1 MAKRTNTG
9 SRKKGTPSRQ
19 TPKRGRPSTFS
30 KTLARKICERLA
42 AGESLRKICKD
53 DNMPHE
59 STVRSWV
66 VDDYQGFST
75 QYARARDI
83 GLDSRADRILEI
95 AEGSPGSNPQRDRL
109 RFDAERWY
117 LSKLAPKK
125 YGDRLQQ
132 EITGP
137 IPSDDEPI
145 NYEEM
150 ARRLLFV
157 LEGATYKMAIV
168 KAAKAVKATG
178 KVAKK
183 VAAKKDAIAKS
194 TKDELEAPPSPP
206 TLPWCDEDE

>member
-9 SRKKGTPSRQ
+9 SRNKGTPSRQ
-19 TPKRGRPSTFS
+19 SPKRGRPSTFS

-66 VDDYQGFST
+66 VDNYQGFST
-75 QYARARDI
+75 QYARSRNM
-83 GLDSRADRILEI
+83 GLDCRADGILEI
-95 AEGSPGSNPQRDRL
+95 ANGKGDVQRDRL

-137 IPSDDEPI
+137 IPSDDEPLD
-145 NYEEM
+145 YEEM

-157 LEGATYKMAIV
+157 LEGATYKVAKQ
-168 KAAKAVKATG
+168 KAAKAVEA
-178 KVAKK
+178 
-183 VAAKKDAIAKS
+183 AAKKDAIAKS
-194 TKDELEAPPSPP
+194 TKDELEAPPSK
-206 TLPWCDEDE
+206 PWMPWVDPDE